1 MLTAEVISNSDFHS
15 KIEDGKLWQHVVV
28 TTCGLKSYIRSTCTW
43 KSTRCT
49 LKKGTLQTSIQKPR
63 QEITE
68 NHVRMLVHCTW
79 ETMIYLHMG
88 NHEVHACCGSKG
100 IFISDFCSG
109 NFSIMCECTAHGK
122 PLPQIFPFLLIQIRT
137 YRIIHS
143 NII

>member
-28 TTCGLKSYIRSTCTW
+28 TTWGLKSYIRSTSTW

-88 NHEVHACCGSKG
+88 NHEVHACCGSR
-100 IFISDFCSG
+100 
-109 NFSIMCECTAHGK
+109 EH
-122 PLPQIFPFLLIQIRT
+122 LFPTFVPEILAPCLNALHMENHCRKYFLFYSFKFEHIE
-137 YRIIHS
+137 
-143 NII
+143 